1 MRAAIVPAASLSAR
15 VRAVWDSYERSVTKV
30 QPKSST
36 RFLGHPSCVGTF
48 TRADEMGW
56 LSNARRHEQLLSPAA
71 PAAKTASRVSAAGLR
86 SYDDDDGDHLE
97 RRAARPT
104 ERAAREA
111 KPRRVLADG
120 PFDVP
125 GPMLSPERTKAR
137 MTTTKTSRSLE
148 DENASLRDEL
158 ARAREDLMAE
168 RARADALAS
177 RLEAVEMMAQTKAV
191 VVPPAMA
198 RDGGDARHLVGAGRG
213 ARRAPMESVWH
224 ASDEGRG
231 RDGRRRGGSSRRAE
245 ALRERRGGT
254 GKRQQRHA
262 GKEQAL
268 VRSVRATGRL
278 GQGGQGA
285 VAHGGQDDPDTG
297 AIRWARTRR
306 DAPATAEMPG
316 AARGGFVRDS

>member
-36 RFLGHPSCVGTF
+36 RFLGHPSCVVGTF

-177 RLEAVEMMAQTKAV
+177 RLEAVEMMAQTTAV

-198 RDGGDARHLVGAGRG
+198 RDGGDGTSSAPVNERAERRWNPFNTPPTKGADAMG
-213 ARRAPMESVWH
+213 
-224 ASDEGRG
+224 D
-231 RDGRRRGGSSRRAE
+231 DAE
-245 ALRERRGGT
+245 ALRAARRLFANGAGVQAP
-254 GKRQQRHA
+254 GKD
-262 GKEQAL
+262 
-268 VRSVRATGRL
+268 V
-278 GQGGQGA
+278 
-285 VAHGGQDDPDTG
+285 
-297 AIRWARTRR
+297 ARTPDRSR
-306 DAPATAEMPG
+306 HSFDP
-316 AARGGFVRDS
+316 FVRPAGSDRVVRVPSPTGGRMIQIRAR

>member
-36 RFLGHPSCVGTF
+36 RFLGHPSCVVGTF

-198 RDGGDARHLVGAGRG
+198 RDGGVTSSAPVDERAERRWNPFGTPPTKGADAMG
-213 ARRAPMESVWH
+213 
-224 ASDEGRG
+224 D
-231 RDGRRRGGSSRRAE
+231 DAE
-245 ALRERRGGT
+245 ALR
-254 GKRQQRHA
+254 
-262 GKEQAL
+262 
-268 VRSVRATGRL
+268 
-278 GQGGQGA
+278 
-285 VAHGGQDDPDTG
+285 
-297 AIRWARTRR
+297 
-306 DAPATAEMPG
+306 
-316 AARGGFVRDS
+316 AARRLFANGAGVPGKDNNATPERSRHSFDPFVRPVGSDRVVRVPSPTGGRMIQIRAR

>member
-1 MRAAIVPAASLSAR
+1 MPAASLSAR

-36 RFLGHPSCVGTF
+36 RFLGHPSCVVGTF

-198 RDGGDARHLVGAGRG
+198 RDVGVTSSAPVDERAERRWNPFGTPPTKGADA
-213 ARRAPMESVWH
+213 
-224 ASDEGRG
+224 
-231 RDGRRRGGSSRRAE
+231 DGRRRGGSSRRAE